1 MLHSYS
7 YLFMLAQG
15 APLPISTG
23 RRRTNHDSQW
33 LLEIAVAEFNR
44 RGYDG
49 TSMSQVARAAGITK
63 STIYHHFGSRELLL
77 RAALERAL
85 DALFA
90 VLDQE
95 PSEFDGEG
103 ETLRHLI
110 ADTAA
115 TLVAHLPYVTL
126 LLRVRGNS
134 PTELWALERRREFDR
149 QVAELVA
156 KAARVGEV
164 RGEIDPGLATRL
176 IFGMVNSISEWYRI
190 GREQPSTQLADMVS
204 SLAMDGLRPRPT
216 VGPSA

>member
-1 MLHSYS
+1 M
-7 YLFMLAQG
+7 
-15 APLPISTG
+15 G
-23 RRRTNHDSQW
+23 RGQSQW
-33 LLEIAVAEFNR
+33 FLEIAVGELNR

-90 VLDQE
+90 VLDHD
-95 PSEFDGEG
+95 PGEFGGEG
-103 ETLRHLI
+103 ERLRHLV

-149 QVAELVA
+149 QVPELVA

-176 IFGMVNSISEWYRI
+176 IFGMVNSISEWYRT
-190 GREQPSTQLADMVS
+190 GREQPSTHLADTVP
-204 SLAMDGLRPRPT
+204 SLAMDGLLPRPT